1 MLEILAGLQS
11 PSVGEV
17 RHDGVGRGARVSA
30 DSRIG
35 YVPQDDIIHLE
46 MPLRRTLR
54 YAARLRLPA
63 GTSVAEADRVV
74 EETMHDLDLA
84 DHAEVPVRAL
94 SGGQPKRA
102 SIAVE
107 LLTRPRLFF
116 FLDEPTSGLDPSTA
130 ADVMRLLRRL
140 SQHGVTV
147 VLTTHEPAGID
158 RCDRVVFL
166 ARDGH
171 LAFTGSPTEARRYF
185 GVDDLAEVY
194 DRLAGEHTPQ
204 IWAQRFADSRARPQ
218 ARAGSALLP
227 VQTARSDLKHT
238 GVIRQ
243 WWLLTRRNVDVL
255 VRNRL
260 TLAVLLGSP
269 VLVTAMMAT
278 LFKRGAFD
286 PRSAADLGPA
296 QVVFWIAF
304 AGFFFGL
311 TYGLLQ
317 IVGEMAVFRR
327 ERLVGL
333 SVGAY
338 VASKVTA
345 LLPVLAGVS
354 AVLLGVVLALGRL
367 PALGWDVSALLFVT
381 IVIEAISALA
391 LGLLASAV
399 VSNAAQ
405 AALALPMLCFPQVLF
420 GGAIV
425 PVDEMATSGRLMSLG
440 LSNRHAF
447 EALAR
452 IRSIGSRP
460 GSGSVHRHPAGHVRL
475 RRHLPRRHRH
485 QSHRPRLVCRRPHPG
500 HSMGLGPALPAR
512 RIPAMTARIGRV
524 PPDTRPD
531 IPDQGRADQ
540 TLRITVTTLPRMAAC
555 LPLIGS
561 NAGLWGSSQTSEP
574 LRLNVFTV
582 ASPSIIA
589 ATMSPLSA
597 TFCCRTTTQSPS
609 QIAASTIDSPTTL
622 SRNSDPSPTS
632 SRGSGK
638 TSSTA
643 CSARIGPPAAIR
655 PSTGTNV
662 GVGRLSTSPTAAVPS
677 AVSGAGLLK
686 STMSSSPR
694 TSTARGRFGSRRRN
708 PLRSSARS

>member
-1 MLEILAGLQS
+1 MTELTFQPPTIEWFGTHLSDHAPGAPGGGRVDAVDVSRRVGRRQILQELSLSVEPGELVAIAGGSGAGKTTLLEILAGLQP

-17 RHDGVGRGARVSA
+17 RHDGVVRGARVSA
-30 DSRIG
+30 ESRIG

-63 GTSVAEADRVV
+63 GTSAAEADRVV
-74 EETMHDLDLA
+74 EATMDDLDLA
-84 DHAEVPVRAL
+84 DRAEVPVRAL
-94 SGGQPKRA
+94 SGGQRKRA

-107 LLTRPRLFF
+107 LLARPRLF

-130 ADVMRLLRRL
+130 ADVMRVLRRL
-140 SQHGVTV
+140 SQRGVTV
-147 VLTTHEPAGID
+147 ILTTHEPAGID

-185 GVDDLAEVY
+185 GVEDLAEVY
-194 DRLAGEHTPQ
+194 DRLAEEHTPL
-204 IWAQRFADSRARPQ
+204 IWAERFAHSREKSESRP
-218 ARAGSALLP
+218 GIALSP
-227 VQTARSDLKHT
+227 IPATRSDVRRT
-238 GVIRQ
+238 GAVRQ
-243 WWLLTRRNVDVL
+243 WWLLTWRNVDVL
-255 VRNRL
+255 FRNRL

-296 QVVFWIAF
+296 QIVFWIAF

-327 ERLVGL
+327 ERMAGL

-354 AVLLGVVLALGRL
+354 AVLLSVLRALGRL
-367 PALGWDVSALLFVT
+367 PAVGWDVYAFLFVT
-381 IVIEAISALA
+381 IVIEATSALA
-391 LGLLASAV
+391 LGLLASAA

-425 PVDEMATSGRLMSLG
+425 PVDHMATPGRLMSLV

-447 EALAR
+447 DALGRDLDLDRYTATLPAMSAYGDTFHGGTGASLIALASFAVVLTLATVWVLDR
-452 IRSIGSRP
+452 RSAP
-460 GSGSVHRHPAGHVRL
+460 GA
-475 RRHLPRRHRH
+475 
-485 QSHRPRLVCRRPHPG
+485 
-500 HSMGLGPALPAR
+500 
-512 RIPAMTARIGRV
+512 
-524 PPDTRPD
+524 
-531 IPDQGRADQ
+531 
-540 TLRITVTTLPRMAAC
+540 
-555 LPLIGS
+555 
-561 NAGLWGSSQTSEP
+561 
-574 LRLNVFTV
+574 
-582 ASPSIIA
+582 
-589 ATMSPLSA
+589 
-597 TFCCRTTTQSPS
+597 
-609 QIAASTIDSPTTL
+609 
-622 SRNSDPSPTS
+622 
-632 SRGSGK
+632 
-638 TSSTA
+638 
-643 CSARIGPPAAIR
+643 
-655 PSTGTNV
+655 
-662 GVGRLSTSPTAAVPS
+662 
-677 AVSGAGLLK
+677 
-686 STMSSSPR
+686 
-694 TSTARGRFGSRRRN
+694 SRR
-708 PLRSSARS
+708 

>member
-1 MLEILAGLQS
+1 MGRVDAVDVSRQAGARRILHELSLSVEPGELVAIAGGSGAGKSTLLEILAGLQP
-11 PSVGEV
+11 PSAGQV
-17 RHDGVGRGARVSA
+17 RHDGVVRGARVSA

-63 GTSVAEADRVV
+63 GTSAAEADRIV
-74 EETMHDLDLA
+74 EETMQDLDLA
-84 DHAEVPVRAL
+84 DRAEVPVRAL
-94 SGGQPKRA
+94 SGGQRKRA

-107 LLTRPRLFF
+107 LLTRPHLF

-140 SQHGVTV
+140 SRRGVTV

-185 GVDDLAEVY
+185 GVEDLAEVY
-194 DRLAGEHTPQ
+194 DRLAREHTPQ
-204 IWAQRFADSRARPQ
+204 IWAERFADSAGTSEAPP
-218 ARAGSALLP
+218 GSALP
-227 VQTARSDLKHT
+227 SVPPIAATRSDLNRT
-238 GVIRQ
+238 GMVRQ

-255 VRNRL
+255 LRNRL

-278 LFKRGAFD
+278 LFQRGAFD

-296 QVVFWIAF
+296 QIVFWIAF

-317 IVGEMAVFRR
+317 IVGEMAVFRQ
-327 ERLVGL
+327 ERLAGL

-354 AVLLGVVLALGRL
+354 ALLLGVLRALGRL
-367 PALGWDVSALLFVT
+367 PAVGWDVSAFLFVT
-381 IVIEAISALA
+381 IVIEATSALA
-391 LGLLASAV
+391 LGLLASAA

-425 PVDEMATSGRLMSLG
+425 PVDEMAIPGRLMSLG

-447 EALAR
+447 EALGRDLDLDRYSATLPAMSAYGDTFHGGTGASLIALASFAVALTLATVWVLDR
-452 IRSIGSRP
+452 RSRP
-460 GSGSVHRHPAGHVRL
+460 GA
-475 RRHLPRRHRH
+475 
-485 QSHRPRLVCRRPHPG
+485 
-500 HSMGLGPALPAR
+500 
-512 RIPAMTARIGRV
+512 
-524 PPDTRPD
+524 
-531 IPDQGRADQ
+531 
-540 TLRITVTTLPRMAAC
+540 
-555 LPLIGS
+555 
-561 NAGLWGSSQTSEP
+561 
-574 LRLNVFTV
+574 
-582 ASPSIIA
+582 
-589 ATMSPLSA
+589 
-597 TFCCRTTTQSPS
+597 
-609 QIAASTIDSPTTL
+609 
-622 SRNSDPSPTS
+622 
-632 SRGSGK
+632 
-638 TSSTA
+638 
-643 CSARIGPPAAIR
+643 
-655 PSTGTNV
+655 
-662 GVGRLSTSPTAAVPS
+662 
-677 AVSGAGLLK
+677 
-686 STMSSSPR
+686 
-694 TSTARGRFGSRRRN
+694 SRR
-708 PLRSSARS
+708 